1 MSKNKQ
7 ITILESMLK
16 NIEEDINK
24 TLKLK
29 STYFNDTITVE
40 LIGFYAKTMEKYLNL
55 IDE

>member
-7 ITILESMLK
+7 IAILESMLE
-16 NIEEDINK
+16 NIEKDINK

-29 STYFNDTITVE
+29 STYFNDTIAVE